1 MIFLVF
7 TYKEILI
14 LDITW
19 VKLEITTKLLSPISG
34 EVVFNIYL
42 GGWVNLIITQHL
54 GGLLL
59 SFLIFKLNLGLVF
72 FNST

>member
-54 GGLLL
+54 GGLLQ